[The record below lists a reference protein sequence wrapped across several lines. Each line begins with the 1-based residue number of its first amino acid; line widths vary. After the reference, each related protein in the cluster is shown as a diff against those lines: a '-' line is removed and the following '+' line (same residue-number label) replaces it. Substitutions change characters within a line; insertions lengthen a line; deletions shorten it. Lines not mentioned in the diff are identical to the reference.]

1 MIILR
6 LSPKSNLNKIWNYVE
21 NNMIK
26 EDATKY
32 VIPLY
37 ATQAEGMMSVGVIFD
52 VKDPENIAHF
62 LTENLTKC
70 EGMPSHEDDLSNETS
85 IFPDSKK

>member
-1 MIILR
+1 
-6 LSPKSNLNKIWNYVE
+6 
-21 NNMIK
+21 
-26 EDATKY
+26 
-32 VIPLY
+32 
-37 ATQAEGMMSVGVIFD
+37 MMSVGVIFD